1 MELRETLRM
10 DKSHFS
16 VVSLDEPS
24 DERSYW
30 LEKTPH
36 QRLEA
41 LELLRQ
47 VMYGYNPAT
56 TRLQRILTVIE
67 RSSS

>member
-16 VVSLDEPS
+16 VVNLDEPS
-24 DERSYW
+24 DEPSYW
-30 LEKTPH
+30 LEKTSH

-47 VMYGYNPAT
+47 VMYGYHPAT
-56 TRLQRILTVIE
+56 ARLQRVLAIVE